1 MVLSDMV
8 QGVRRIRALLTTE
21 DLQMLAAD
29 HVAGHAN
36 VDLTSP
42 DVHMHTLVINPNPA
56 PGSHAAEVI
65 IEVRQS

>member
-21 DLQMLAAD
+21 DLQMLAAQ
-29 HVAGHAN
+29 HVADVAN

-42 DVHMHTLVINPNPA
+42 DVQMHTLEVNRNPL
-56 PGSHAAEVI
+56 PGSPAAEVI
-65 IEVRQS
+65 IEVKQQ